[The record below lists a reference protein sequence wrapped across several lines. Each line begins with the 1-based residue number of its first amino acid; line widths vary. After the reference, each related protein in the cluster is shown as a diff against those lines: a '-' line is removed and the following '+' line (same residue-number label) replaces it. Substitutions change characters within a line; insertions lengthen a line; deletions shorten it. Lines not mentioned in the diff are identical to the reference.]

1 MGEITPSNHRKFKE
15 PQTMKSFALIRPM
28 EVADIEAVVAI
39 HLASFPDSRSS
50 RLGKPFLRK
59 MYTWYLLNQPKLA
72 FVAILGQDVLGF
84 VTGTYGW
91 GGGGKRFRYT
101 FWQILWGFVR
111 QPALLFSPEM
121 FEQSLSLFKGLF
133 LRRQAQV
140 VVIEDRKGV
149 KVTLDSIAVS
159 LQARGQ
165 NLGVRLIESFENSA
179 RQLGGGYLALG
190 VEYDNLAARR
200 LYENCGWHVVH
211 EDKGKN
217 TASYHKI
224 ILET

>member
-1 MGEITPSNHRKFKE
+1 MNPV
-15 PQTMKSFALIRPM
+15 ALIRPM
-28 EVADIEAVVAI
+28 EVADIETVAAI
-39 HLASFPDSRSS
+39 HLASFPNSRSS

-59 MYTWYLLNQPKLA
+59 MYTWYFRNQPKLA
-72 FVAILGQDVLGF
+72 FVAIGGQDVLGF

-91 GGGGKRFRYT
+91 GGGRMRFRYT

-111 QPALLFSPEM
+111 CPVLLFSPEM

-133 LRRQAQV
+133 GQRKVQV
-140 VVIEDRKGV
+140 VVVEDRKGI

-159 LQARGQ
+159 PQARGQ

-200 LYENCGWHVVH
+200 LYENCGWHVVY

-217 TASYHKI
+217 TASYHKV